1 MRRTSGATLR
11 EHTDATCSTCKSPEA
26 ARMTTVFLLAL
37 ALSMDAFAAAVSHGV
52 AKRRRS
58 LAMETLQVG
67 LAFGTAQALMPLL
80 GWGLGLAFTSVVRDV
95 DHWIAFV
102 LLAFIGAR
110 MVGAGL
116 DANAKTRQASAPA
129 ASGWGLLTAAVATS
143 IDAAAAGVTL
153 PMLGP
158 PVLVSCAIIGAI
170 TFAMSAAGVLLGSAT
185 GAMAGRRAEVIGG
198 LVLIGIGT
206 KILIEHLFFGA

>member
-1 MRRTSGATLR
+1 
-11 EHTDATCSTCKSPEA
+11 
-26 ARMTTVFLLAL
+26 MTTVIFLAL
-37 ALSMDAFAAAVSHGV
+37 ALSMDALAAAVSHGV
-52 AKRRRS
+52 GKQRRF
-58 LAMETLQVG
+58 LATEALQVG
-67 LAFGTAQALMPLL
+67 LAFGMAQALMPLL
-80 GWGLGLAFTSVVRDV
+80 GWGLGLAFTAVVRDV
-95 DHWIAFV
+95 DHWIAFA

-110 MVGAGL
+110 MVGAGS
-116 DANAKTRQASAPA
+116 N
-129 ASGWGLLTAAVATS
+129 ASGKVPEASVATASRWGLLTAAVATS

-158 PVLVSCAIIGAI
+158 PVLASCAIIGAI
-170 TFAMSAAGVLLGSAT
+170 TFVMSAAGVFLGAVV